1 MSDDE
6 IKQATAEPVRLGEA
20 EQPAQADPVVDH
32 HPDHRQ
38 AEDDSEGKREK
49 DDPDVVGHDRPGG
62 LDPLVGRDVRPQ
74 LVVMDL
80 IDQIR
85 GRDPV
90 GGVGVREHDEER
102 DDRGSEEQRGRRQQ
116 VRPCSPIRLRQRTR
130 VKAPRPAPD
139 VPSAPVDDPVS
150 ARDEAVQVPAH
161 RLVGPVALSS
171 SQVSRSPAVQSGQ
184 GEHLHG
190 MQRVQAPRATASD
203 EVLQVVPVLA
213 AARHE
218 LFGPHYGAQ
227 NSPMEQLLP
236 DSELVVATPERVSF
250 DYQVAGLGTRAIAQL
265 LDLLILSALLVA
277 LLFAGTF
284 AGIVF
289 DSGVVADLIWIL
301 GSFVV
306 IFGFFW
312 VSEAMWSGQTIGKKA
327 FRLRAVGD
335 RGEPLTLI
343 QAGIRNV
350 VRIVDFLPYGYGVG
364 LIVLFINGK
373 GKRLGDLAAGTVVV
387 KDSDHVWLWQL
398 PGARPVDFQVA
409 SGQDAQMRLPP
420 GYPPPP
426 PPLIPPPPPA
436 PEPAATGPS
445 PYTLASN
452 AESILR
458 RLDPEL
464 RRFVG
469 SYAHRRPALGLDLR
483 VQLAGGIQPGLRRA
497 MPDML

>member
-1 MSDDE
+1 M
-6 IKQATAEPVRLGEA
+6 
-20 EQPAQADPVVDH
+20 EQP
-32 HPDHRQ
+32 
-38 AEDDSEGKREK
+38 
-49 DDPDVVGHDRPGG
+49 
-62 LDPLVGRDVRPQ
+62 
-74 LVVMDL
+74 
-80 IDQIR
+80 
-85 GRDPV
+85 
-90 GGVGVREHDEER
+90 
-102 DDRGSEEQRGRRQQ
+102 
-116 VRPCSPIRLRQRTR
+116 
-130 VKAPRPAPD
+130 
-139 VPSAPVDDPVS
+139 
-150 ARDEAVQVPAH
+150 
-161 RLVGPVALSS
+161 
-171 SQVSRSPAVQSGQ
+171 
-184 GEHLHG
+184 
-190 MQRVQAPRATASD
+190 
-203 EVLQVVPVLA
+203 
-213 AARHE
+213 
-218 LFGPHYGAQ
+218 
-227 NSPMEQLLP
+227 LP
-236 DSELVVATPERVSF
+236 ESELVVATPERVSF

-265 LDLLILSALLVA
+265 LDLLILSAILVA
-277 LLFAGTF
+277 LFFAGLF
-284 AGIVF
+284 VGIVL
-289 DSGVVADLIWIL
+289 DSGVVANLMWIL

-306 IFGFFW
+306 IFGYFW

-497 MPDML
+497 MPDMFEQQGPLATLDYLADLERGLAT